1 MSVPVSSVLTNV
13 VTVLNDAGMKHW
25 TRDELLA
32 WGSEG
37 QIELVK
43 RKPDAKV
50 LQREVQLS
58 GGARQSWPADCV
70 ALIDIVSNPDGSAV
84 TSCDRPALDRFSPG
98 WMQRK
103 TGQKVQ
109 NWMPDDAPGAFFVY
123 PAQSV
128 SSPGKVLATYT
139 AMPAALVD
147 GGNLDVR
154 DIYAAN
160 IENYMLYRA
169 YSKDAE
175 VGANAAAAA
184 AYFQAFAQ

>member
-1 MSVPVSSVLTNV
+1 M
-13 VTVLNDAGMKHW
+13 TVLVSTILSNVTTILTDAGMKHW
-25 TRDELLA
+25 TKAELLA

-37 QIELVK
+37 QVELSK
-43 RKPDAKV
+43 LKPDAKV
-50 LQREVQLS
+50 LQVEKQLV
-58 GGARQSWPADCV
+58 GGARQAWPSDCV
-70 ALIDIVSNPDGSAV
+70 VMLDVVSNSDGSVV
-84 TSCDRPALDRFSPG
+84 TPCDRSALDRFNSG

-103 TGQKVQ
+103 TGLKVLH
-109 NWMPDDAPGAFFVY
+109 WMQEEMPGAFYVY
-123 PAQSV
+123 PAQSLTA
-128 SSPGKVLATYT
+128 PGKVLITYS
-139 AMPAALVD
+139 AIPSALVD
-147 GGNLDVR
+147 GGSLDVR